1 MPFAVS
7 DMTRQ
12 GTSNGVV
19 ATAAAA
25 VVGTVVIVMHR
36 GDIITMVALNSQS
49 SLHEGRYLAVSIG
62 SVGAKPPYLC

>member
-25 VVGTVVIVMHR
+25 AVGTVVIVINTWFLEILEILETQTH
-36 GDIITMVALNSQS
+36 S
-49 SLHEGRYLAVSIG
+49 SSWSHD
-62 SVGAKPPYLC
+62 GAPW